1 MEEKKVALLKCGL
14 RTFGAYT
21 VISFLWLAILSLGTA
36 AATEGNATS
45 VSMNGISAFAERL
58 LMANAAIALF
68 AVVYGFSFLFFRIK
82 SISSAAKRALHVISN
97 YIVAMIAVLI
107 IHSTAPNANASTWVI
122 LLFVAT
128 FFFFVI
134 YGAAALVA
142 FLIRRSRAK

>member
-45 VSMNGISAFAERL
+45 VSMNGISEFAERL
-58 LMANAAIALF
+58 LMANAIIALF

-97 YIVAMIAVLI
+97 YIAAMITVLV

-128 FFFFVI
+128 SFFFVI
-134 YGAAALVA
+134 YGIASFVA

>member
-45 VSMNGISAFAERL
+45 VSMNGISEFAERL
-58 LMANAAIALF
+58 LMANAIIALF
-68 AVVYGFSFLFFRIK
+68 AIVYGFSFLFFRIK
-82 SISSAAKRALHVISN
+82 SISSTAKRALHVISN
-97 YIVAMIAVLI
+97 YIAAMITVLV

-134 YGAAALVA
+134 YGIASFVA